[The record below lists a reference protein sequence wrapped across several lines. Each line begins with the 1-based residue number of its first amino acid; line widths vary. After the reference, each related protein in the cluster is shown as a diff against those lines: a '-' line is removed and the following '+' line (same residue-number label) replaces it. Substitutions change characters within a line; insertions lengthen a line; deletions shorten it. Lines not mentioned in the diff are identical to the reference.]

1 LSEVLN
7 RSGKKQRLGYKLF
20 KRKIYTKIVIIGVIA
35 FAAVYIE
42 YVVYNSTVV
51 NSLIV
56 LLMQKLG
63 GVNIPYTTW
72 NALYWGAM
80 HPWIGIIICIV
91 VAASIIL
98 LTRSLDKQINKSLRE
113 IGDGLDGLCEDKGRE
128 IHLSPEM
135 EPMEQKLRS
144 IKRTLEMRERE
155 SESAEQRKNELVMY
169 LAHDVKTP
177 LTSVIG
183 YLSLLDE
190 APDMPLEQK
199 AKYVNITLE
208 KAYRLERLIDEFF
221 EITRYN
227 FQTGRL
233 SKKNIDL
240 CYMLSQMAD
249 EFYPLLAATGKRIRL
264 QVPEDMTVYA
274 DPERLARVFNNILKN
289 AVSYGAENS
298 VIDIDAAASGIM
310 VSIVFKNPGSIPK
323 DRLETIF
330 DKFYRL
336 DAARSSDTGGA
347 GLGLAIAKEIID
359 EHGGRIYADSDGT
372 YVTFTVE
379 LPFATYQ
386 SLTLPQQ
393 SA

>member
-7 RSGKKQRLGYKLF
+7 NNGKKQRPGYKLF

-35 FAAVYIE
+35 FAAV
-42 YVVYNSTVV
+42 VVALLDNSYAVS
-51 NSLIV
+51 SLIV
-56 LLMQKLG
+56 LFSQKFLFPGLSDRVLSLYYWNTFHPRLG
-63 GVNIPYTTW
+63 
-72 NALYWGAM
+72 L
-80 HPWIGIIICIV
+80 IIWS
-91 VAASIIL
+91 VAALLIIL
-98 LTRSLDKQINKSLRE
+98 LSRSLATQINKYFRE
-113 IGDGLDGLCEDKGRE
+113 IGDGMDGLCEDKGRD

-135 EPMEQKLRS
+135 EPMERKLRT
-144 IKRTLEMRERE
+144 IKKTLEMRERE

-227 FQTGRL
+227 FQAGRL
-233 SKKNIDL
+233 SKKSIDL
-240 CYMLSQMAD
+240 CYMLAQMAD
-249 EFYPLLAATGKRIRL
+249 EFYPLLAATGKRIKL
-264 QVPEDMTVYA
+264 QVSDDMIVYA

-298 VIDIDAAASGIM
+298 VIDINAAVSGSM
-310 VSIVFKNPGSIPK
+310 VSIVFKNPGYIPK
-323 DRLETIF
+323 DRLATIF

-359 EHGGRIYADSDGT
+359 EHGGQIYADSDGS
-372 YVTFTVE
+372 YATFTVE
-379 LPFATYQ
+379 LPIALSDQ
-386 SLTLPQQ
+386 
-393 SA
+393 AV